1 MTDLIAR
8 PYWYLRHGETD
19 WNAEGRSQG
28 RSDIPLNARGIAQA
42 EAAGALLSRHEDDH
56 MPVARIVSSPLVRA
70 LRTAQIVAQ
79 AMAAPGSAPLPVA
92 VDDGLQEVCFGE
104 QEGQPMGHWY
114 DSWIAGE
121 YTPQG
126 AEPFA
131 ELRARAVAA
140 VNRALDGHGVVLI
153 VCHGAMFRAL
163 RAAMGLPPNVRL
175 PNAVPLWVA
184 PRAEEANGNRTDWG
198 LSPLG

>member
-1 MTDLIAR
+1 MSKLIAR

-42 EAAGALLSRHEDDH
+42 EQAGTLLSQDEGRYE
-56 MPVARIVSSPLVRA
+56 PVARIVSSPLIRA
-70 LRTAQIVAQ
+70 LRTAQIVSDAI
-79 AMAAPGSAPLPVA
+79 AGPEGKPLPIA

-104 QEGQPMGHWY
+104 QEGKPMGNWY
-114 DSWIAGE
+114 DQWIAGD
-121 YTPQG
+121 YTPAG

-140 VNRALDGHGVVLI
+140 VNRALDGDGTVLI

-163 RAAMGLPPNVRL
+163 RSAMDLPPNVRL
-175 PNAVPLWVA
+175 PNAEPLWVT
-184 PRAEEANGNRTDWG
+184 PPGDGRAAAWSLAALN
-198 LSPLG
+198 